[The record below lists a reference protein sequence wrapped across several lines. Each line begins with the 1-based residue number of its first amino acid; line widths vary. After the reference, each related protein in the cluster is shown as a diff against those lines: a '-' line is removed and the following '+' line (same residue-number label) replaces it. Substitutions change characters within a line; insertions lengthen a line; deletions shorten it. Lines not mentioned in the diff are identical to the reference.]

1 MSLSYNLVTE
11 LAYFFLSK
19 QSFGNVFVYILSS
32 ESKSQYQ
39 IKNKIKLDNYYSSKY
54 CLFAFK
60 TNKQIK
66 KKNMFETK
74 LLQEYWRE
82 LNSTT
87 NILTK
92 DYKLLK

>member
-1 MSLSYNLVTE
+1 MVKQKFKCQSLSYNLVTE

-19 QSFGNVFVYILSS
+19 QIFGNVFVYILSS

-39 IKNKIKLDNYYSSKY
+39 IKNKIKLDNYYRSKY

-66 KKNMFETK
+66 KYVWNKTFT
-74 LLQEYWRE
+74 R
-82 LNSTT
+82 
-87 NILTK
+87 ILEGIK
-92 DYKLLK
+92 